1 MEELVWKQIKLM
13 PMTDEYIKSLEQLID
28 FLDRKN
34 STAGDGNHF
43 INSTSSLE
51 KSLLETLNKLISNNN
66 DIREI
71 ASQNIHNH
79 SEEPFIARS
88 LLIKQKQDS
97 AKNKIIDVSSNK
109 WNWNILT
116 GKVLFSNEWC
126 NSLGYEVGELRP
138 HVKTWKSMVHPED
151 LSQTFS
157 QLNAHLKGKTPIYVA
172 RNRLKMKNGKWRSN
186 IDAGRVIQRDEKNNP
201 ISMEGVDIAIK

>member
-1 MEELVWKQIKLM
+1 
-13 PMTDEYIKSLEQLID
+13 MTDEYMKSLEDLIN

-34 STAGDGNHF
+34 STTENGNHF

-51 KSLLETLNKLISNNN
+51 KPLLETLNKLIANKN
-66 DIREI
+66 DIRDI
-71 ASQNIHNH
+71 DRQNIHNH

-97 AKNKIIDVSSNK
+97 AKNKIIDMSSNK

-116 GKVLFSNEWC
+116 GKVVFSIGWC
-126 NSLGYEVGELRP
+126 NSLGYEVDELRP
-138 HVKTWKSMVHPED
+138 HVKTWENMVHPDD
-151 LSQTFS
+151 LSKTFS
-157 QLNAHLKGKTPIYVA
+157 QLNAHLEGKTSVYVA

-186 IDAGRVIQRDEKNNP
+186 IDAGRVIERDEKNNP
-201 ISMEGVDIAIK
+201 TKMEGVDISLE

>member
-1 MEELVWKQIKLM
+1 
-13 PMTDEYIKSLEQLID
+13 MTDEYMKSLEDLIH

-34 STAGDGNHF
+34 STTANGNHL

-51 KSLLETLNKLISNNN
+51 KPLLETLNKLISNKN
-66 DIREI
+66 DIRDI
-71 ASQNIHNH
+71 DRQNIHNH

-97 AKNKIIDVSSNK
+97 AKNKIIDMSSNK

-116 GKVLFSNEWC
+116 GKVLFSIGWC
-126 NSLGYEVGELRP
+126 NSLGYEVDELRP
-138 HVKTWKSMVHPED
+138 HVKTWENMVHPDD

-157 QLNAHLKGKTPIYVA
+157 QLNAHLKGKTSVYVA
-172 RNRLKMKNGKWRSN
+172 RNRLQMKNGKWRSN
-186 IDAGRVIQRDEKNNP
+186 IDAGRVIERDEKNNP
-201 ISMEGVDIAIK
+201 TKMEGVDISLE

>member
-1 MEELVWKQIKLM
+1 
-13 PMTDEYIKSLEQLID
+13 MTDEYIKSLEQLID

-34 STAGDGNHF
+34 STAGDGNHS
-43 INSTSSLE
+43 INSTSILE
-51 KSLLETLNKLISNNN
+51 KPLLGTLNKLISNNN
-66 DIREI
+66 DTREI
-71 ASQNIHNH
+71 AIQNIHNH

-88 LLIKQKQDS
+88 FLIKQKQDS
-97 AKNKIIDVSSNK
+97 VKNKIIDVSSNK

-126 NSLGYEVGELRP
+126 NSLGYELDELRP
-138 HVKTWKSMVHPED
+138 HVKTWENMVHPED

-157 QLNAHLKGKTPIYVA
+157 QLNAHLKGNTPVYVA
-172 RNRLKMKNGKWRSN
+172 RNRLKMKNGNWRSN

-201 ISMEGVDIAIK
+201 ISMEGVDIVIK

>member
-1 MEELVWKQIKLM
+1 M
-13 PMTDEYIKSLEQLID
+13 
-28 FLDRKN
+28 
-34 STAGDGNHF
+34 
-43 INSTSSLE
+43 
-51 KSLLETLNKLISNNN
+51 
-66 DIREI
+66 
-71 ASQNIHNH
+71 
-79 SEEPFIARS
+79 
-88 LLIKQKQDS
+88 IKQKQDS

-126 NSLGYEVGELRP
+126 NSLGYEVDELRP
-138 HVKTWKSMVHPED
+138 HVKTWENMVHPED

-157 QLNAHLKGKTPIYVA
+157 QLNAHLKGKTSIYVT

-186 IDAGRVIQRDEKNNP
+186 IDAGRVIHRDEKNNP

>member
-1 MEELVWKQIKLM
+1 
-13 PMTDEYIKSLEQLID
+13 MTDEYIKSLEQLID

-43 INSTSSLE
+43 IDSTSSLE
-51 KSLLETLNKLISNNN
+51 KPLLETLSKLISNKN

-71 ASQNIHNH
+71 DSQYFHNH

-116 GKVLFSNEWC
+116 GKVLFSIEWC
-126 NSLGYEVGELRP
+126 NSLGYKVDELRP
-138 HVKTWKSMVHPED
+138 HVKTWENMIHPED

-157 QLNAHLKGKTPIYVA
+157 QLNAHLKGKTPIYVT

>member
-1 MEELVWKQIKLM
+1 
-13 PMTDEYIKSLEQLID
+13 MTDEYIKSLEQLID

-51 KSLLETLNKLISNNN
+51 KFLLETLNKLISNNN
-66 DIREI
+66 DIRKI

-97 AKNKIIDVSSNK
+97 AKNKIIDMSSNK

-116 GKVLFSNEWC
+116 GKVVFSIGWC
-126 NSLGYEVGELRP
+126 NSLGYEVDELRP
-138 HVKTWKSMVHPED
+138 HVKTWENMVHPDD

-157 QLNAHLKGKTPIYVA
+157 QLNAHLKGKTPIYVT

-186 IDAGRVIQRDEKNNP
+186 IDAGRVVHRDEKNNP
-201 ISMEGVDIAIK
+201 ISMEGVDIVIK

>member
-1 MEELVWKQIKLM
+1 M

-34 STAGDGNHF
+34 KTPEDTNHF
-43 INSTSSLE
+43 ITSTSSLE
-51 KSLLETLNKLISNNN
+51 KPLLETLNKLISNNN

-138 HVKTWKSMVHPED
+138 HVKTWKSMVHPEN

-186 IDAGRVIQRDEKNNP
+186 IHAGRVIQRDEKNNP
-201 ISMEGVDIAIK
+201 MSMEGVDIAIK

>member
-1 MEELVWKQIKLM
+1 
-13 PMTDEYIKSLEQLID
+13 MTDEYIKSLEQLID

-43 INSTSSLE
+43 IDSTSSLE
-51 KSLLETLNKLISNNN
+51 IPLLETLNKLISNKN

-71 ASQNIHNH
+71 DSQNIHNH

-116 GKVLFSNEWC
+116 GKVLFSIEWC
-126 NSLGYEVGELRP
+126 NSLGYKVDELRP
-138 HVKTWKSMVHPED
+138 HVKTWENMIHPED

-157 QLNAHLKGKTPIYVA
+157 QLNAHLKGNTPVYVA
-172 RNRLKMKNGKWRSN
+172 KNRLRMKNGGWRN
-186 IDAGRVIQRDEKNNP
+186 NLDAGRVITRDEKNNP
-201 ISMEGVDIAIK
+201 TSMERVDISLE

>member
-1 MEELVWKQIKLM
+1 
-13 PMTDEYIKSLEQLID
+13 MTDEYIKSLEQLID

-34 STAGDGNHF
+34 STAGDGNHS
-43 INSTSSLE
+43 INSTSILE
-51 KSLLETLNKLISNNN
+51 KPLLGTLNKLISNNN

-116 GKVLFSNEWC
+116 GKVLFSIEWC
-126 NSLGYEVGELRP
+126 NSLGYKVDELRP
-138 HVKTWKSMVHPED
+138 HVKTWENMIHPED

-157 QLNAHLKGKTPIYVA
+157 QLNAHLKGKKPIYIA